1 MSSSLRLNPVNMS
14 ILEKIVT
21 QTKIDLKKRISE
33 RSLQSL
39 ESEWGYEKEIKS
51 FSQAIRG
58 KEVKFI
64 TEVKKASP
72 SKGIIRENF
81 EPVTLAKIYEDSGAS
96 AISVLTDEP
105 FFKGHLS
112 NMNDIAKQSSI
123 PILRKDFIIDPYQIA
138 EAKAYGADAILL
150 IVRILSNVQLDEL
163 LSLAKELHLDALV
176 ECYDT
181 IDQER
186 IDYEKVSILGVNNRD
201 LEAFNV
207 NVHRGV
213 SQLKMAPEST
223 ITVSE
228 SGIST
233 VEDIKYLQQNGI
245 HAVLIG
251 EHLMRQSNVGEEL
264 KKLVIAAQEAADIP
278 NTSP

>member
-39 ESEWGYEKEIKS
+39 ESEWGCEKEIKS

-58 KEVKFI
+58 KEVKSLAKV
-64 TEVKKASP
+64 TNASP

-112 NMNDIAKQSSI
+112 YMNDIAKQSNI

-150 IVRILSNVQLDEL
+150 IVRILSKAQREELIAENKELQLD
-163 LSLAKELHLDALV
+163 HLG
-176 ECYDT
+176 ECY
-181 IDQER
+181 
-186 IDYEKVSILGVNNRD
+186 
-201 LEAFNV
+201 
-207 NVHRGV
+207 
-213 SQLKMAPEST
+213 
-223 ITVSE
+223 
-228 SGIST
+228 
-233 VEDIKYLQQNGI
+233 
-245 HAVLIG
+245 
-251 EHLMRQSNVGEEL
+251 
-264 KKLVIAAQEAADIP
+264 
-278 NTSP
+278 

>member
-1 MSSSLRLNPVNMS
+1 MS
-14 ILEKIVT
+14 ILQKIVT
-21 QTKIDLKKRISE
+21 QTKIDLKKRISK

-39 ESEWGYEKEIKS
+39 ESEWGYEKEFKS
-51 FSQAIRG
+51 FSQSIRG

-72 SKGIIRENF
+72 SKGIIREDF

-112 NMNDIAKQSSI
+112 YMNDIAKQASI

-150 IVRILSNVQLDEL
+150 IVRILSNAQLDEL
-163 LSLAKELHLDALV
+163 LSVAKELHLDALV
-176 ECYDT
+176 ECYDI

-213 SQLKMAPEST
+213 EQLKMAPEST

-233 VEDIKYLQQNGI
+233 VEDIQYLQQNGI

-264 KKLVIAAQEAADIP
+264 KKLVLAAQEAANMP
-278 NTSP
+278 NTSH

>member
-112 NMNDIAKQSSI
+112 YMNDIAKQSNI

-150 IVRILSNVQLDEL
+150 IVRILSNAQLDEL
-163 LSLAKELHLDALV
+163 LSVAKELHLDALV

-251 EHLMRQSNVGEEL
+251 EHLMRQSNIGEEL
-264 KKLVIAAQEAADIP
+264 KKLVIAAQEAADMS
-278 NTSP
+278 NTTP

>member
-21 QTKIDLKKRISE
+21 QTKMDLKKRISE

-39 ESEWGYEKEIKS
+39 ESEWGYEKEVRS

-72 SKGIIRENF
+72 SKGIIREHF

-96 AISVLTDEP
+96 AISVLTDVP

-112 NMNDIAKQSSI
+112 YMNDIAKQASI

-150 IVRILSNVQLDEL
+150 IVRILSNAQLDEL
-163 LSLAKELHLDALV
+163 LSVAKELHLDALV

-181 IDQER
+181 VDQER

-264 KKLVIAAQEAADIP
+264 KKLVIAAQEAADMS
-278 NTSP
+278 NTTP

>member
-21 QTKIDLKKRISE
+21 QTKMDPKKRISE

-39 ESEWGYEKEIKS
+39 ESEWGYEKEVRS

-72 SKGIIRENF
+72 SKGIIREHF

-96 AISVLTDEP
+96 AISVLTDVP

-112 NMNDIAKQSSI
+112 YMNDIAKQASI

-150 IVRILSNVQLDEL
+150 IVRILSNAQLDEL
-163 LSLAKELHLDALV
+163 LSVAKELHLDALV

-181 IDQER
+181 VDQER

-251 EHLMRQSNVGEEL
+251 EHLMRQSNIGEEL
-264 KKLVIAAQEAADIP
+264 KKLVIAAQEAADMS
-278 NTSP
+278 NTTP

>member
-1 MSSSLRLNPVNMS
+1 MS

-21 QTKIDLKKRISE
+21 QTKMDLKKRISE

-39 ESEWGYEKEIKS
+39 ESEWGYEKEVRS

-72 SKGIIRENF
+72 SKGIIREHF

-96 AISVLTDEP
+96 AISVLTDVP
-105 FFKGHLS
+105 FFKGHLAY
-112 NMNDIAKQSSI
+112 MNDIAKQASI

-150 IVRILSNVQLDEL
+150 IVRILSNAQLDEL
-163 LSLAKELHLDALV
+163 LSVAKELHLDALV

-181 IDQER
+181 VDQER

-251 EHLMRQSNVGEEL
+251 EHLMRQSNIGEEL
-264 KKLVIAAQEAADIP
+264 KKLVIAAQEAADMS
-278 NTSP
+278 NTTP